1 MKSSKS
7 VLAAMLCLGLGACDG
22 AHESASP
29 AASSAAPEE
38 AQPIIGGET
47 DTGDPS
53 VVAVF
58 AQQLGATS
66 GFLCTGSVIAPTV
79 VLTAAHCVSASETGA
94 NARFVVLTANNINR
108 PGGQQLAVKEVH
120 ANPRWSAKN
129 LQNGHDQG
137 IVILAQPTTLAPLPF
152 NAHALAAS
160 SAGAA
165 LRIVGYGLDDGV
177 DQTGAGVKRQALTKL
192 GSVEST
198 LIEVGNS
205 QKGTCNGDSGG
216 PAFMKLGGVETIVGT
231 TSYGDETCSDGGYD
245 ARVDTDLDFIQP
257 FLDGASCTPACSGR
271 ACGSDGCGGTCG
283 TCDGG
288 GACFE
293 RGQVRRD
300 GERLR
305 RRRRRAGAQR
315 LGARGE
321 RAVRGDGQ
329 QGQALVAH
337 GSGLVQLHGPG
348 RRDLRREALGRTHGR
363 DAARVQAVV
372 DGPPV
377 VHRRWHGQRPRGV
390 TSHRR
395 RRHLRGARHGR
406 HAVERDVHA
415 HRADDAWLV
424 TRGPP
429 REGFAR
435 RAFLR
440 AATCFGR
447 VSDPPRSVTS
457 ALSRATR
464 PAVSTR
470 RFRFVAR
477 RSALFLRP
485 S

>member
-1 MKSSKS
+1 MKKSSKS
-7 VLAAMLCLGLGACDG
+7 VLAALLCLGAGACDG
-22 AHESASP
+22 ARETNGAP
-29 AASSAAPEE
+29 ATTAATPEE

-53 VVAVF
+53 VVAVY

-94 NARFVVLTANNINR
+94 NARFVVLTADNINR

-129 LQNGHDQG
+129 LENGHDQG

-160 SAGAA
+160 STGAS

-192 GSVEST
+192 GSVEDT

-257 FLDGASCTPACSGR
+257 FLDDASCTPACSGR

-283 TCDGG
+283 TCDDGSACSSAGKCVATASACDGG
-288 GACFE
+288 GAEQEPNDSALEANALCAGTGNKGKLASPTDQDWFTFTVPADATYDAKLAGGPSGATL
-293 RGQVRRD
+293 RVYKLSSTGHLSFIGD
-300 GERLR
+300 GTGASPEVSRHTTDGGTYVAR
-305 RRRRRAGAQR
+305 VTGGAQSSATYT
-315 LGARGE
+315 LTE
-321 RAVRGDGQ
+321 Q
-329 QGQALVAH
+329 TTP
-337 GSGLVQLHGPG
+337 GS
-348 RRDLRREALGRTHGR
+348 
-363 DAARVQAVV
+363 
-372 DGPPV
+372 
-377 VHRRWHGQRPRGV
+377 
-390 TSHRR
+390 
-395 RRHLRGARHGR
+395 
-406 HAVERDVHA
+406 
-415 HRADDAWLV
+415 
-424 TRGPP
+424 
-429 REGFAR
+429 
-435 RAFLR
+435 
-440 AATCFGR
+440 
-447 VSDPPRSVTS
+447 
-457 ALSRATR
+457 
-464 PAVSTR
+464 
-470 RFRFVAR
+470 
-477 RSALFLRP
+477 
-485 S
+485 

>member
-1 MKSSKS
+1 MMKSSRS
-7 VLAAMLCLGLGACDG
+7 VLAAVLCLGVGACDG
-22 AHESASP
+22 VHETPPATASAT
-29 AASSAAPEE
+29 PEE

-53 VVAVF
+53 VVAVY
-58 AQQLGATS
+58 AQQVGATS

-94 NARFVVLTANNINR
+94 NARFVVLTASNINR

-160 SAGAA
+160 STGAS

-192 GSVEST
+192 GSVEDT

-283 TCDGG
+283 MCDDGSACSDAGKCVASASACDGSGAEQEPNDSALEANALCAGGIKGKLASPTDQDWFSFTVAADATYDAKLAGGPSGATLRVYKLGSTGHLSFIGDGAGASPEVSRHTDDGGTYVARVTG
-288 GACFE
+288 GA
-293 RGQVRRD
+293 QSSATYT
-300 GERLR
+300 LT
-305 RRRRRAGAQR
+305 ATTTP
-315 LGARGE
+315 
-321 RAVRGDGQ
+321 
-329 QGQALVAH
+329 
-337 GSGLVQLHGPG
+337 GS
-348 RRDLRREALGRTHGR
+348 
-363 DAARVQAVV
+363 
-372 DGPPV
+372 
-377 VHRRWHGQRPRGV
+377 
-390 TSHRR
+390 
-395 RRHLRGARHGR
+395 
-406 HAVERDVHA
+406 
-415 HRADDAWLV
+415 
-424 TRGPP
+424 
-429 REGFAR
+429 
-435 RAFLR
+435 
-440 AATCFGR
+440 
-447 VSDPPRSVTS
+447 
-457 ALSRATR
+457 
-464 PAVSTR
+464 
-470 RFRFVAR
+470 
-477 RSALFLRP
+477 
-485 S
+485 